1 MKEFNNTDILIFGG
15 GILGCYLGL
24 KLQESGY
31 KTLIVEKNSG
41 EIHESPRT
49 VTLNNFSKNLLIDF
63 DSTIFNLVEKHSVQQ
78 MKVFDF
84 EGTGKILFDCIDAN
98 LKQLNYVV
106 SHADLLSLLRK
117 KANDLIL
124 FENSIQK
131 LNEKNDA
138 IEVQLSSDE
147 LIRARLIIS
156 CESNNLKLLEFS
168 DLNLRKREYEQTALV
183 GLVESSCP
191 QADQTAHQIFS
202 DFGILALMPFRKS
215 QNRNKF
221 ICSMVW
227 SIPNNL
233 IKDFA
238 TGEEFVDK
246 FLPAME
252 EKLSFD
258 IKLLSKSGLQSYSLY
273 AHHAQ
278 NYFNHSTLL
287 IGDAAHAIHPL
298 AGQGINLGFADIDSL
313 LYQLINK
320 DDFIDASKLKILM
333 KNFSRERHLQ
343 NEIMLQSMN
352 AFVSIFESKNLYTK
366 FLRNFG
372 LKQVNKKKF
381 LKNFFVEQASGPNE
395 FLNKLFR

>member
-1 MKEFNNTDILIFGG
+1 MKF
-15 GILGCYLGL
+15 
-24 KLQESGY
+24 SG
-31 KTLIVEKNSG
+31 
-41 EIHESPRT
+41 
-49 VTLNNFSKNLLIDF
+49 
-63 DSTIFNLVEKHSVQQ
+63 
-78 MKVFDF
+78 
-84 EGTGKILFDCIDAN
+84 
-98 LKQLNYVV
+98 
-106 SHADLLSLLRK
+106 
-117 KANDLIL
+117 
-124 FENSIQK
+124 
-131 LNEKNDA
+131 
-138 IEVQLSSDE
+138 
-147 LIRARLIIS
+147 
-156 CESNNLKLLEFS
+156 
-168 DLNLRKREYEQTALV
+168 LNLRKREYEQTALV

-191 QADQTAHQIFS
+191 QADQTAYQIFS

-221 ICSMVW
+221 IYSMVW

-278 NYFNHSTLL
+278 NYFDHSTLL

-333 KNFSRERHLQ
+333 KNFSRET
-343 NEIMLQSMN
+343 
-352 AFVSIFESKNLYTK
+352 FTK
-366 FLRNFG
+366 
-372 LKQVNKKKF
+372 
-381 LKNFFVEQASGPNE
+381 
-395 FLNKLFR
+395 